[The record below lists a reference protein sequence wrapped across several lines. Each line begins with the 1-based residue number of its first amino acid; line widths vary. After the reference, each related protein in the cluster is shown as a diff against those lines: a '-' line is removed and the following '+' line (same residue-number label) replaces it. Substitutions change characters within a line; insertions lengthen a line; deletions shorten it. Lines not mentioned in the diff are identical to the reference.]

1 MNRGACFVGM
11 LSVLVL
17 GLPALG
23 QEDASDR
30 SSPKE
35 HLADARRF
43 GLEAIG
49 PLIDNLEQSDPEKF
63 PGLMAFCRDYRKA
76 VKGIDL
82 GRAPEMW
89 PALDAN
95 ALVSRN
101 PNFWRAN
108 YELRPADPG
117 WSYVHAGLLLAAGE
131 ATRAQQILA
140 LGLQSRGTPK
150 AVRDA
155 LNQMITIAERV
166 IQDANETVGK
176 GIALYDKGDKPG
188 AIALYREALQV
199 WPQNSFAHYELGLTL
214 RARAMEEK
222 GKPIP
227 KAGTIRVETNLPKI
241 PEVEACFARSR
252 EHDPLRLQAYQ
263 GNAQDALPKLVALGS
278 ALEAWQ
284 SIAAAHGKPVPV
296 EVLGRL
302 SVGCQEAGAH
312 ELALVARQLVI
323 SRQGNLG
330 REDHTFLSKS
340 LRALAPGEPSEA
352 ALKLLDNPRIELR
365 ELVGAEPE

>member
-1 MNRGACFVGM
+1 MNRGASFIGR

-17 GLPALG
+17 GISAFG
-23 QEDASDR
+23 QEGAADR
-30 SSPKE
+30 SSAKE
-35 HLADARRF
+35 HLVEARRF

-49 PLIDNLEQSDPEKF
+49 PLIDNVEQSDPEKF

-82 GRAPEMW
+82 GRAPETW
-89 PALDAN
+89 PALDVD
-95 ALVSRN
+95 ALVTRN

-108 YELRPADPG
+108 YELRPGDPG
-117 WSYVHAGLLLAAGE
+117 WFYVHAGMLLTAGE
-131 ATRAQQILA
+131 ATRAQQILG

-155 LNQMITIAERV
+155 LNQMLMITERV
-166 IQDANETVGK
+166 IQDANETVAK

-188 AIALYREALQV
+188 AIVFYRDALKV

-214 RARAMEEK
+214 RARMMEEK

-227 KAGTIRVETNLPKI
+227 RAGTFQVEANLPKM
-241 PEVEACFARSR
+241 PEVEVCFAKSR
-252 EHDPLRLQAYQ
+252 EHDPLRLEAYQ

-278 ALEAWQ
+278 ALKAWQ
-284 SIAAAHGKPVPV
+284 TIATAHGKPVPV

-302 SVGCQEAGAH
+302 SEGCQEAGAH
-312 ELALVARQLVI
+312 ELALVSRQLVV
-323 SRQGNLG
+323 SRQGKLG

-340 LRALAPGEPSEA
+340 LHALAPGEATEA
-352 ALKLLDNPRIELR
+352 ALKFLDNPRIELR